1 MAKLERTD
9 KPVSVLLEEL
19 RKGELGLPEIQRGY
33 VWNGPQARDLVDSLY
48 REYPS
53 GLILLWK
60 SEGLPLV
67 LRPPEIQKPTG
78 RRSKKRR
85 DGKLPLVLRPPEIER
100 NTNEKVPSYLIL
112 DGQQRLTSLAKIIDP
127 YNKDINVYFNVER
140 EEFQL
145 YSSKIKSDPL
155 WVSVKEVLNKGSVK
169 VWKELKS
176 KNDLNVNNDKMDEY
190 LERLSRLEKIKDYR
204 YPVMI
209 IHTDDYEEITEAFI
223 RVNFKGTR
231 LKEAEM
237 AMARLAFR
245 WPRVLVE
252 HFETALK
259 DYENKGFV
267 FEPRFLIRCFVAVGT
282 GQSRFKHINNLWAKN
297 RDELEEIWRQT
308 KRGVDYTIN
317 FLKNNAGIE
326 STEWIPSLNALIP
339 LVVYLSD
346 SKVLSKQD
354 ERRLLFWY
362 FCATIHGRFTGSP
375 ESKLDQD
382 LKAIKEST
390 AALIDNLK
398 REIPDY
404 KITSRMIT
412 GKYQTNPS
420 LPLLF
425 SIFRQNKAEDWF
437 TGTILS
443 STNFGPSHQ
452 LEFHHI
458 FPKALL
464 NSSSNKYTSEEIDD
478 IGNIAFLSQK
488 ANRSITDSKPKDYLK
503 DIDKEKLKAQLIPI
517 DETLWELENF
527 KKFLD
532 TRREMLTNAI
542 NTYLSSLASTTQN

>member
-1 MAKLERTD
+1 
-9 KPVSVLLEEL
+9 
-19 RKGELGLPEIQRGY
+19 
-33 VWNGPQARDLVDSLY
+33 
-48 REYPS
+48 
-53 GLILLWK
+53 
-60 SEGLPLV
+60 
-67 LRPPEIQKPTG
+67 
-78 RRSKKRR
+78 
-85 DGKLPLVLRPPEIER
+85 
-100 NTNEKVPSYLIL
+100 
-112 DGQQRLTSLAKIIDP
+112 
-127 YNKDINVYFNVER
+127 
-140 EEFQL
+140 
-145 YSSKIKSDPL
+145 
-155 WVSVKEVLNKGSVK
+155 
-169 VWKELKS
+169 
-176 KNDLNVNNDKMDEY
+176 MDEY

-252 HFETALK
+252 DFETALK
-259 DYENKGFV
+259 DYENAGFD

-339 LVVYLSD
+339 LVVYISD

>member
-33 VWNGPQARDLVDSLY
+33 VWNRPQARDLVDSLY

-60 SEGLPLV
+60 SEGLH
-67 LRPPEIQKPTG
+67 
-78 RRSKKRR
+78 
-85 DGKLPLVLRPPEIER
+85 LVLRPPEIER

-127 YNKDINVYFNVER
+127 YDKDINVYFNVER

-169 VWKELKS
+169 VWRELKS

-237 AMARLAFR
+237 AMARLAFH
-245 WPRVLVE
+245 WPGVLVE
-252 HFETALK
+252 DFETTLK
-259 DYENKGFV
+259 NYENAGFD

-297 RDELEEIWRQT
+297 QDELEEIWRQT

-390 AALIDNLK
+390 VALIDNLK

-443 STNFGPSHQ
+443 STNVGPSHQ

-532 TRREMLTNAI
+532 KRREMLTNAI
-542 NTYLSSLASTTQN
+542 NTYLSSLAKN